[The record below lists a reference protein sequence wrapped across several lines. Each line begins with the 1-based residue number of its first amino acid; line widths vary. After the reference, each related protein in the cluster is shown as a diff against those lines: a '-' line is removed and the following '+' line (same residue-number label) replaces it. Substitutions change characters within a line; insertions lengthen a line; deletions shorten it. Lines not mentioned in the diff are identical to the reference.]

1 MVIYI
6 SLSEHSEKVPK
17 KLKIVV
23 DRSGTM
29 WWNTIHCWNTDKA
42 AKKKWKKFLTSEKLS
57 VKITF
62 AVKTSQTSS
71 SFWKENVQKKEL
83 DRKMKEW

>member
-23 DRSGTM
+23 DRSETM
-29 WWNTIHCWNTDKA
+29 W
-42 AKKKWKKFLTSEKLS
+42 
-57 VKITF
+57 
-62 AVKTSQTSS
+62 
-71 SFWKENVQKKEL
+71 
-83 DRKMKEW
+83 